1 QETGDRRQETGDRR
15 QETGDRRQETGDRR
29 QETGDRRQETG
40 DREMVRTHVEI
51 QEENCIL
58 LRAQTCAFGEGGL
71 KGTSQF
77 RRSQEVRLEGHSL
90 DSMALT

>member
-1 QETGDRRQETGDRR
+1 VRTGDRRQETGDRR
-15 QETGDRRQETGDRR
+15 QETGKWCGHTWKFKKKIAFYCVRRP
-29 QETGDRRQETG
+29 
-40 DREMVRTHVEI
+40 
-51 QEENCIL
+51 
-58 LRAQTCAFGEGGL
+58 CAFGEGGL